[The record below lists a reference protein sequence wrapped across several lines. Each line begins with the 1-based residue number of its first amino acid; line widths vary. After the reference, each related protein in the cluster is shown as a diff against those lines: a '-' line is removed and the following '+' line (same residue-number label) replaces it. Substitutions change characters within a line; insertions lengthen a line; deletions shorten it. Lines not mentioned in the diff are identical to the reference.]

1 METGGEGQGG
11 YGGFQD
17 AGAAAPAQQGFDGGN
32 FESSTPP
39 QDTGVIERRFSEVDF
54 SVNSHQE
61 EADTGGFDFDE
72 GQEIALDQPS
82 NIVDFEAYK
91 NAKEGESGEKKET
104 EIQDQPI
111 EHEEKMDTGHALT
124 IAKNEGFEGAL
135 SYFATF
141 GDKNKDS
148 EDDDSQVEPQDQTG
162 STEVDLNSTETEE
175 QPEEDLYKA
184 ESDEPEFSEDEEAA
198 GHNLGFGYD
207 SELMPSDKNLP
218 EEGDESDT
226 TEDDQD
232 NTNEEPEEGEP
243 VAKKEE
249 EEEPV
254 ILDKPEIKELI
265 SALKDSNEIM
275 KKMIERLE
283 EQEKLNAETLLML
296 ALLMKKLIEEK
307 EKKDEEDKSLL
318 ATLMSVIGFL
328 MNLFVDPEKETKK
341 EGTEQMAHAA

>member
-17 AGAAAPAQQGFDGGN
+17 AGAGAPAQQGFDGGN

-39 QDTGVIERRFSEVDF
+39 QDTGVIEGRFSEVDF

-91 NAKEGESGEKKET
+91 NAKEGTRVSETKPESDDQGAEK
-104 EIQDQPI
+104 D
-111 EHEEKMDTGHALT
+111 EKMDTGHALT

-141 GDKNKDS
+141 GDNKENSQEQSQDTEEPIETGFTEVEVKDTQSTEPEDS
-148 EDDDSQVEPQDQTG
+148 HPQDQ
-162 STEVDLNSTETEE
+162 
-175 QPEEDLYKA
+175 
-184 ESDEPEFSEDEEAA
+184 EPDRQVQA
-198 GHNLGFGYD
+198 GFNQGLGYD
-207 SELMPSDKNLP
+207 SELIPSDQSLP
-218 EEGDESDT
+218 EVDDDSESGE
-226 TEDDQD
+226 EDKE
-232 NTNEEPEEGEP
+232 NKEEKEPEDEP
-243 VAKKEE
+243 VTQNQQ

-265 SALKDSNEIM
+265 SVLKDSNEIM

>member
-17 AGAAAPAQQGFDGGN
+17 AGATAPAQQGFEGGG
-32 FESSTPP
+32 FDSLSPP
-39 QDTGVIERRFSEVDF
+39 QDSVVIEGRFSEVDF
-54 SVNSHQE
+54 NDNSHE
-61 EADTGGFDFDE
+61 EPEVEGFGIEE
-72 GQEIALDQPS
+72 GEEVELDRPS

-91 NAKEGESGEKKET
+91 NSKEGVRANENEIEPKGDDHEIEK
-104 EIQDQPI
+104 D
-111 EHEEKMDTGHALT
+111 EKMDPDHALK
-124 IAKNEGFEGAL
+124 IAKNEGFDGAL

-141 GDKNKDS
+141 GDNTENSQEESQDS
-148 EDDDSQVEPQDQTG
+148 NEPTETNLGEAESVDTQDAQSQDTNIQDQ
-162 STEVDLNSTETEE
+162 EPEE
-175 QPEEDLYKA
+175 QVH
-184 ESDEPEFSEDEEAA
+184 A
-198 GHNLGFGYD
+198 GFNQGLGYD
-207 SELMPSDKNLP
+207 SELIPSNESLP
-218 EEGDESDT
+218 KADDDSES
-226 TEDDQD
+226 TEDDKENSEEQ
-232 NTNEEPEEGEP
+232 EPEDEP
-243 VAKKEE
+243 VTQNQQ

-265 SALKDSNEIM
+265 SVLKDSNEIM

-341 EGTEQMAHAA
+341 EGTEQMAHAT

>member
-17 AGAAAPAQQGFDGGN
+17 AGNAAPAQQGFEGGTFDDSN
-32 FESSTPP
+32 AGH
-39 QDTGVIERRFSEVDF
+39 TGLIEGHFSEIDS

-61 EADTGGFDFDE
+61 EEFGGFGIDE
-72 GQEIALDQPS
+72 GQEVELDRPS
-82 NIVDFEAYK
+82 NVIDFEAYK

-104 EIQDQPI
+104 AIQDQPI

-141 GDKNKDS
+141 GDNKENSQEESQDTEEPIENGFAEFES
-148 EDDDSQVEPQDQTG
+148 EDIQS
-162 STEVDLNSTETEE
+162 
-175 QPEEDLYKA
+175 A
-184 ESDEPEFSEDEEAA
+184 EPEDPQVQDKEPDRQVRA
-198 GHNLGFGYD
+198 GFNQGLGYD
-207 SELMPSDKNLP
+207 SELIPSDQSLP
-218 EEGDESDT
+218 EVDDDSESG
-226 TEDDQD
+226 EDDKENKED
-232 NTNEEPEEGEP
+232 EEPEEEP
-243 VAKKEE
+243 VTQNQQ

-254 ILDKPEIKELI
+254 MLDKPEIKELI

-318 ATLMSVIGFL
+318 EKLMSVIGFL
-328 MNLFVDPEKETKK
+328 MSLFVDPEKETKK
-341 EGTEQMAHAA
+341 ANTEQVAHAA